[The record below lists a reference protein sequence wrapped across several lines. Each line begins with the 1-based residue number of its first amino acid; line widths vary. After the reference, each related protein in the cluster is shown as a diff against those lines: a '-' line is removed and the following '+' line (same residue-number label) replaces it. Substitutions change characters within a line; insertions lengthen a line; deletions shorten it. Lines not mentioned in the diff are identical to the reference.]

1 MDWMMSM
8 LKSTAPEGPTIPLAL
23 LDIDEKTYQYWGEP
37 FYVPRKPLV
46 KILDYAR
53 RSQPSL
59 IFLDVEVAH
68 PGHTLG
74 EDQAI
79 TDFIANYPVDAP
91 PLILVRTFRQ
101 TSAGLPQQR
110 TSFLDPTVQ
119 DNPNVFWASTLFKQ
133 DDDFSI
139 RRWLLWVRATNA
151 AGDIH
156 AIPSVQ
162 LMATVFLKAS
172 DEGIATS
179 YLKLQQGLAGL
190 VKKGPAEKGSFSI
203 GGITV
208 VSKSSHLGQ
217 RIFYTIPYRTEPKR
231 PIPMVTTTDGD
242 RRFLFL
248 KRSVLPIVQGQSA
261 IDTSWLAGRVAVIGS
276 SYDDSRDIHI
286 TPIGEMPGI
295 MILVNAIHSFWL
307 NGEIKPLPILTKLL
321 IEVLLIVLISLAFA
335 RFHSFWG
342 MVVSGGVVI
351 LAILPVSFLVFRYG
365 LWLDFALPL
374 LAVQLHE
381 MASAFTEVIK
391 EQRDKKKSWG

>member
-1 MDWMMSM
+1 MVHGVWGWFLRLFLLDRLARFVSQTWLANKLVGYPKKLSLWWAAFPLSNFWKHVVGNVVLGLAISLFFLFFHDTAKIRQIEDESMDWMMSM

-79 TDFIANYPVDAP
+79 TDFIANYPADAP

-208 VSKSSHLGQ
+208 VSKSSISGKGYFT
-217 RIFYTIPYRTEPKR
+217 RS
-231 PIPMVTTTDGD
+231 PIVLNRKDQFPWSRQPMV
-242 RRFLFL
+242 
-248 KRSVLPIVQGQSA
+248 IE
-261 IDTSWLAGRVAVIGS
+261 
-276 SYDDSRDIHI
+276 DSC
-286 TPIGEMPGI
+286 
-295 MILVNAIHSFWL
+295 F
-307 NGEIKPLPILTKLL
+307 
-321 IEVLLIVLISLAFA
+321 
-335 RFHSFWG
+335 
-342 MVVSGGVVI
+342 
-351 LAILPVSFLVFRYG
+351 
-365 LWLDFALPL
+365 
-374 LAVQLHE
+374 
-381 MASAFTEVIK
+381 
-391 EQRDKKKSWG
+391 